1 MGSPVGLPRLAL
13 GLAVA
18 KGASNSLLSGPE
30 AGHGPQEHLLGELQ
44 EKGYSGNG
52 IMRKMSADDG
62 KHWEA
67 PRVWSRR
74 DSLQASRDVNTKHT
88 QGCQRRWDEMKN
100 AGSVPGPQWHGV
112 FGSSRGS
119 GGGRGTLG
127 GLGGAGECALGHPDP
142 PAFTALL
149 GGFSINPPSRAVNAG
164 GEDPCRVSCQ
174 RADSA
179 AGSLRNVAAASSRA
193 GPRLL
198 LLDNSQTGASPHCP
212 GHFSTRCPPD
222 TPGCWDLNPS
232 LDVSSLPPSSP
243 PVPPACLVCIRC
255 SSEY

>member
-1 MGSPVGLPRLAL
+1 MCQLIVPGMGSPVGLPRLAL

-30 AGHGPQEHLLGELQ
+30 AAHGPQEHLLGELQ

-112 FGSSRGS
+112 FGSSRAS
-119 GGGRGTLG
+119 GGRTGHTWRGWGVCLGSPRPPSFYCLAGGRLHQPPKPSGECWGRG
-127 GLGGAGECALGHPDP
+127 
-142 PAFTALL
+142 
-149 GGFSINPPSRAVNAG
+149 
-164 GEDPCRVSCQ
+164 
-174 RADSA
+174 
-179 AGSLRNVAAASSRA
+179 SLQS
-193 GPRLL
+193 
-198 LLDNSQTGASPHCP
+198 
-212 GHFSTRCPPD
+212 F
-222 TPGCWDLNPS
+222 
-232 LDVSSLPPSSP
+232 LPT
-243 PVPPACLVCIRC
+243 C
-255 SSEY
+255 